1 MNSSPEAIQ
10 SLGEQHRRRAVK
22 YLRYV
27 VATLVIVVVAFFPVF
42 SANHFYQNFVI
53 LALVGAI
60 GATGLNIISGYAG
73 YTSLGHGAFLG
84 IGTYAAAI
92 LTQHVHVSP
101 FVWMPVSGIVASACA
116 ALLGVVAMRA
126 KGAAFAIISLSLGA
140 IVLLLA
146 QNWTSVTHG
155 NGGLYFPLPHSSI
168 QFQNWPFHFALVGT
182 LAAALL
188 TSWFVG
194 HTRFG
199 LGLMSIRED
208 ESKAE
213 TVGINTRAYKLIGFV
228 ISAFFIGVAGAVYG
242 YYISSVN
249 PVAAFSILVS
259 VQFVIAMLLG
269 GAGTLWGPVFGAFLV
284 EFVNEYANNN
294 FGGGGNA
301 RLAMFGG
308 LLVLVVLFLP
318 QGILVSASSVFS
330 RWVGKG
336 RPAEVGSR
344 LEPIGTVPSFVS
356 TSAADEPRAGT
367 SPSPA
372 SSPILEVR
380 GIEKR
385 FGGLRVLSGCD
396 ITVPRGSVTGLIGP
410 NGSGKT
416 TLFNIVDGSMACNG
430 GEVLLN
436 GSTVTRSQP
445 WVRSHMGLSRT
456 FQITRLF
463 QNLTVLENML
473 APAGKTTLGSLV
485 ARADSG
491 REVDRARDLL
501 DFVGLGRYATV
512 RAGSLSYG
520 QQRLVELA
528 QVLMMRPELILLD
541 EPCAGI
547 NPTLI
552 ERMKLMIRSL
562 NQEGISFLIVEH
574 NMPFVMSLC
583 DKVVVLAN
591 GKRLAE
597 GNPSDVQNNRLVL
610 DAYLGHDFDQITP
623 AGEPR

>member
-1 MNSSPEAIQ
+1 MMSSPE
-10 SLGEQHRRRAVK
+10 SEESFREVHGMRAVK
-22 YLRYV
+22 HVRYA
-27 VATLVIVVVAFFPVF
+27 VAAAGIVVVSLFPLF

-84 IGTYAAAI
+84 IGTYVAAI
-92 LTQHVHVSP
+92 LTQHFKVSP
-101 FVWMPVSGIVASACA
+101 FVWMPISGVVASACA
-116 ALLGVVAMRA
+116 ALLGVVAMRT

-155 NGGLYFPLPHSSI
+155 NGGLYFPLPTSSI

-182 LAAALL
+182 LAAALV

-199 LGLMSIRED
+199 LGLLSIRED

-213 TVGINTRAYKLIGFV
+213 TVGINTRAYKLVGFV
-228 ISAFFIGVAGAVYG
+228 VSAFFVGVAGAVYG

-249 PVAAFSILVS
+249 PVAAFSLLVS

-284 EFVNEYANNN
+284 EAVNEYANNN
-294 FGGGGNA
+294 FGGGGNS
-301 RLAMFGG
+301 RLAVFGG
-308 LLVLVVLFLP
+308 LLVVVVLFLP
-318 QGILVSASSVFS
+318 QGILVSASTIVG
-330 RWVGKG
+330 RWVGEG
-336 RPAEVGSR
+336 RKAEVGSR

-356 TSAADEPRAGT
+356 TSTADEPRSGT
-367 SPSPA
+367 ARSLPSL
-372 SSPILEVR
+372 PILEVR
-380 GIEKR
+380 EIEKR

-396 ITVPRGSVTGLIGP
+396 FTVLRGSVTGLIGP

-416 TLFNIVDGSMACNG
+416 TLFNIVDGSMSCDG
-430 GEVLLN
+430 GEVVLD

-445 WVRSHMGLSRT
+445 WARSHMGLSRT

-463 QNLTVLENML
+463 QNLTVLENLL
-473 APAGKTTLGSLV
+473 APAGRTTLGSFV

-491 REVDRARDLL
+491 REVERAHDLL
-501 DFVGLGRYATV
+501 GFVGLGQYATV

-528 QVLMMRPELILLD
+528 QVLMMRPKLILLD

-562 NQEGISFLIVEH
+562 NHEGISFLIVEH
-574 NMPFVMSLC
+574 NMPFIMSLC

-591 GKRLAE
+591 GRRLAE
-597 GNPSDVQNNRLVL
+597 GSPSDVQNDRLVL
-610 DAYLGHDFDQITP
+610 DAYLGHDFDEIVP
-623 AGEPR
+623 AGDLR